1 MPESKTSVLAIRN
14 ERPLGSHSDVYEA
27 LDRLAADGV
36 MDEYVVYPYLQRL
49 HEGVSHSAIS
59 EGILETARQRCAD
72 LIIWMHTGSLMVSDE
87 CLESL
92 RALPDS
98 PTMVYWEGDSYH
110 SWFKPLPSS
119 MLTVM
124 RRCVFPLIRRWCCW
138 CLKPP
143 ARGMR
148 RHRRCCAGQGRSL
161 AAWQQV

>member
-36 MDEYVVYPYLQRL
+36 MDEYVVYPHLQRL

-124 RRCVFPLIRRWCCW
+124 RRCETVYLPCGGPIVRVLKRAGCRDIRYAPSCT
-138 CLKPP
+138 
-143 ARGMR
+143 
-148 RHRRCCAGQGRSL
+148 S
-161 AAWQQV
+161 